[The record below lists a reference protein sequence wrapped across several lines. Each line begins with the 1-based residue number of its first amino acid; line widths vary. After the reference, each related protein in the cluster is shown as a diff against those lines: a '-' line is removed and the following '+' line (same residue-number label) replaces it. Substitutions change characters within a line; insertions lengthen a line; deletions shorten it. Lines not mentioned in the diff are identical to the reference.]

1 MPIVYA
7 AEKRIFFA
15 HIPKTGGSSLEIY
28 LVERFGGPLA
38 LRWQEEGVPQRGII
52 SPSHHLAAADLPDI
66 LERDIDAFFAVV
78 RNPFKRTIS
87 QYKFQSGHGNSIPS
101 RLGFSTWLRV
111 MMRCVELDKRVYRN
125 HIRPQ
130 TEMTPEGS
138 EVFKM
143 EDGFTPV
150 IAWLDEVTGTSSDL
164 EVGHHL
170 KSVSKPVKVY
180 RSDIELI
187 QKYYAQDYEAYGY
200 PLEDLSEYPEDKF
213 AGLRTLIGRILAP
226 IVVAR
231 QRKKWL
237 R

>member
-7 AEKRIFFA
+7 AGKRIFFA

-38 LRWQEEGVPQRGII
+38 LRWREGVKKRGVI
-52 SPSHHLAAADLPDI
+52 SPSHHLSADDLLDV
-66 LERDIDAFFAVV
+66 LERDMDAFFAVV
-78 RNPFKRTIS
+78 RNPYKRTIS

-101 RLGFSTWLRV
+101 RFGFSTWLRI
-111 MMRCVELDKRVYRN
+111 MMRCVELDPRVYRN

-130 TEMTPEGS
+130 VEMTPEGS
-138 EVFKM
+138 EIFKM
-143 EDGFTPV
+143 EDGFAP
-150 IAWLDEVTGTSSDL
+150 IISWLDEITGTASEL

-170 KSVSKPVKVY
+170 KSASKPVKVY

-187 QKYYAQDYEAYGY
+187 QKYYAQDYKDFGY
-200 PLEDLSEYPEDKF
+200 EFEDLSQYPVDRF
-213 AGLRTLIGRILAP
+213 APLRDIIGRILAP
-226 IVVAR
+226 LVVSR
-231 QRKKWL
+231 QHKKWL